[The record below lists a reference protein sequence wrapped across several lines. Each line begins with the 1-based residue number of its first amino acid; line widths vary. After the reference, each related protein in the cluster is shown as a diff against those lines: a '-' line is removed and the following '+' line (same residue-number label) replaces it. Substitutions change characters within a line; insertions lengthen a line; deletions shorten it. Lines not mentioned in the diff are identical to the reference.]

1 MAEEMLLAS
10 ARAVPER
17 LRETGYEF
25 GSSVLENGL
34 RHVLGRTAVED

>member
-1 MAEEMLLAS
+1 MILAS

-17 LRETGYEF
+17 LQETGYDF
-25 GSSVLENGL
+25 GYGTLENGL